1 MEFQWKVAVVTGGS
15 GGIGRACCLALAE
28 RGAHVVVN
36 YYQSETEAHE
46 VVRLVRQDG
55 GKATALQGDVASM
68 QDMQRLAD
76 HVTDEYGQL
85 NFLVNNSGIIRDRL
99 LLDMDEDDWDTVIR
113 TNLKG
118 VFVTTKVLLPLL
130 FAERGS
136 IVNISSIAASI
147 GSKGHVNY
155 AASKGGVDA
164 FTRALA
170 VELAPKRIRVNAVSP
185 GYIVT
190 KISDEVRKVVDPR
203 AQVPMR
209 RFGQPEEIAGLVTFL
224 LSDAASYI
232 TGEIINVAGGIQ

>member
-1 MEFQWKVAVVTGGS
+1 MEFQGKVAVVTGGS
-15 GGIGRACCLALAE
+15 GGIGKACCLELA
-28 RGAHVVVN
+28 RKGAHVIVN
-36 YYQSETEAHE
+36 YYRSESEAHE
-46 VVRLVRQDG
+46 VVRQIQQEG
-55 GKATALQGDVASM
+55 GQANAVQGDVAST
-68 QDMQRLAD
+68 QDMQRL
-76 HVTDEYGQL
+76 TDYIAEEFGQL
-85 NFLVNNSGIIRDRL
+85 HFLINNAGIIRDCL
-99 LLDMDEDDWDTVIR
+99 LLEMAEEDWDIVLR

-118 VFVTTKVLLPLL
+118 VYVTTKALLPLL
-130 FAERGS
+130 FVERGS

-190 KISDEVRKVVDPR
+190 RISDEVRQTVDPR